1 MDENDWY
8 HINYKHVKKT
18 NFASFKNNIRY
29 GSNVHH
35 MSPQKSDYFI
45 CTIHVEIQSFILPLS
60 ALNC

>member
-1 MDENDWY
+1 MFGYWLYSNVNYRLHARVRKYAMDENDWY

-35 MSPQKSDYFI
+35 MSPPKSD
-45 CTIHVEIQSFILPLS
+45 
-60 ALNC
+60 